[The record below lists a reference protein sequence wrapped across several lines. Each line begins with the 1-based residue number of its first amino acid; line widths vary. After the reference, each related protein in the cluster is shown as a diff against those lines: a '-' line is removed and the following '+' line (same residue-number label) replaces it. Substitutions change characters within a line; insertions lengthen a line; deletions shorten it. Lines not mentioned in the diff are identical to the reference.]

1 MAVLADS
8 FGFLHQNIGKQLR
21 PSHITLLVLSSSTGL
36 TLQFYDQYYTLNSSF
51 RRGDIYTLT
60 NATVENF
67 HISNPCKYI
76 SSSKIKI
83 ISHIPYVVLSPPSN
97 QPNQVIQPVSIH
109 PFHHTVSTFYL
120 CCFPPKDRL

>member
-36 TLQFYDQYYTLNSSF
+36 TLQFYDQYYTLNSSS

-76 SSSKIKI
+76 SSSEIKT

-97 QPNQVIQPVSIH
+97 QPNQSSIMLSTWIQNNVYFRILHDSLHNIL
-109 PFHHTVSTFYL
+109 S
-120 CCFPPKDRL
+120 